1 MSRNTTIRAI
11 ALTSTILIAAC
22 SGSGADSDRAAQKT
36 ELAGASVSAPAACNN
51 QAVKVG
57 DTLAVNLAGAG
68 LHWDTS
74 GDIVKLAKTTSGK
87 EVELVVSTAAGGPSP
102 PLNDCLKSGSYIRFA
117 STKHTAPNRYLQAF
131 RAANPRNVQ
140 IGNFPDPGIDSVFY
154 VRKVE
159 GQLGDVIQRGDE
171 VLIRGVS
178 RDPWLVAPTGA
189 AVGTAIVLSEIE
201 GDASKWTLGNKGDGQ
216 EG

>member
-1 MSRNTTIRAI
+1 MSFFTSKAI
-11 ALTSTILIAAC
+11 ALTGALLIAAC
-22 SGSGADSDRAAQKT
+22 SGSGADSDQAGQKAQ
-36 ELAGASVSAPAACNN
+36 LAGASGSPPAECGN

-57 DTLAVNLAGAG
+57 ETLAINLAGAG

-87 EVELVVSTAAGGPSP
+87 EVELVVSTATGGASP

-117 STKHTAPNRYLQAF
+117 STKHTVPNRYLQAF
-131 RAANPRNVQ
+131 QAANPNNVQ
-140 IGNFPDPGIDSVFY
+140 IGNFPDPEIDSIFY

-178 RDPWLVAPTGA
+178 RDPWLVAPAGA
-189 AVGTAIVLSEIE
+189 AVGTAVGLSITES
-201 GDASKWTLGNKGDGQ
+201 DATKWTLGNKGDGQ
-216 EG
+216 GG